1 MPPPVSAALL
11 CVVSCAF
18 FAGAQAFANAAQ
30 TSGIGPDLHP
40 LQVTAAR
47 FLFAF
52 LLLLPLILRQG
63 PNVFRTAV
71 PWRHAQR
78 VLFGVAGVATLFAAL
93 AEIPLGDAVAIAWA
107 SPLFALLFAAL
118 FLKEKVAVRRWI
130 AAAVGFTGVA
140 IMMRPSGAAFE
151 PAALLA
157 LASALFVGG
166 EVVTIRLLAT
176 RDSTLTILAINNG
189 LGVLI
194 AGAAAAPVFVIP
206 SGHQLVLLMAVGV
219 IMLTGQAIF
228 LKAVT
233 IAEASFVAPFY
244 YATLLWAAL
253 IGVVVFGEVPGW
265 PLILGASLIVGSG
278 IYVSWRGTAAAKA

>member
-1 MPPPVSAALL
+1 MPPPVRAALL
-11 CVVSCAF
+11 CVLSCAF
-18 FAGAQAFANAAQ
+18 FAGAQAFAKAAQ
-30 TSGIGPDLHP
+30 APGIGPTLHP

-63 PNVFRTAV
+63 PKVVRTTV
-71 PWRHAQR
+71 PWRHVQR

-118 FLKEKVAVRRWI
+118 FLKEKVAASRWI

-194 AGAAAAPVFVIP
+194 ACAAAAPVFVTP
-206 SGHQLVLLMAVGV
+206 SGQQLILLAAVGV
-219 IMLTGQAIF
+219 VMLTGQTIF

-244 YATLLWAAL
+244 YATLIWAAL
-253 IGVVVFGEVPGW
+253 IGLVIFGEVPGW
-265 PLILGASLIVGSG
+265 PLILGASLIVASG
-278 IYVSWRGTAAAKA
+278 IYVSWRRTGPAKA